1 MTSNGK
7 NNNNKIYIFKEG
19 SNPLFP
25 ISNKMPNSSKYYS
38 PVKIN
43 QRTDSKT
50 HKKSVNEINPNFQHK
65 KIIDNISVIKNYN
78 EINKTYSSS
87 RPKDENKLINLNLNN
102 SNIKNLK
109 FSPSINN
116 INILEKNKKSSN
128 NRKSNLSDTKVNNIK
143 NINLEYNNS
152 SRELKN
158 NINISSPKKLG
169 NSQIFSN
176 NNNIYNMYNIN
187 LNKNI
192 NELNNTKKVPLFN
205 NILLKDIYSTNNK
218 GNSNIIN
225 QINYVK
231 NYLQTDINN
240 KNTNTPKIGNVK
252 LIFNNKYVNGKK
264 LNINDTPII
273 LRKKESPFHVTNTNP
288 RDNYKYS
295 LDKNIIGDYK
305 LHIKMPKKNNSK
317 QNIHNMK
324 LNNYLN
330 FKKEEKLKE
339 NYHKKKYKVQGPED
353 LHFYYILVMQEGKKS
368 EAEFKD

>member
-7 NNNNKIYIFKEG
+7 NNNKIYIFKEG

-25 ISNKMPNSSKYYS
+25 ISNKMPNSSKLYS
-38 PVKIN
+38 PTKIN

-50 HKKSVNEINPNFQHK
+50 HKNFNEINPNLQHK
-65 KIIDNISVIKNYN
+65 NIKDNISVIKNFN
-78 EINKTYSSS
+78 EIKKTYSSS
-87 RPKDENKLINLNLNN
+87 RPKDEGKILNLNLNN

-109 FSPSINN
+109 ISPSINN
-116 INILEKNKKSSN
+116 INFLEKNKKNSN
-128 NRKSNLSDTKVNNIK
+128 NRKSNLNDTKVNIK
-143 NINLEYNNS
+143 NINLEFNNYS
-152 SRELKN
+152 KDLKN
-158 NINISSPKKLG
+158 NINISSSKKLG

-176 NNNIYNMYNIN
+176 NNSIYNMYNIN

-192 NELNNTKKVPLFN
+192 NELTNTKKVPLFN
-205 NILLKDIYSTNNK
+205 NILLKDIYSTYNK
-218 GNSNIIN
+218 GNSHIIN
-225 QINYVK
+225 QMSYVK

-273 LRKKESPFHVTNTNP
+273 LRSKESPFHVTNTNP

-317 QNIHNMK
+317 ENIMHNMN
-324 LNNYLN
+324 LNNFLN

-339 NYHKKKYKVQGPED
+339 TYHKNKYKVQGPED
-353 LHFYYILVMQEGKKS
+353 LHFYYILVMQEGKKIQ
-368 EAEFKD
+368 AEFKD